1 MNVDFTDKI
10 KYDGESQTVRP
21 VRPGKEV
28 TMAFYRLVTDSCC
41 ELVPALKT
49 RLHAA
54 QAPLTMLLD
63 GVSYTDDETLDR
75 DRFLAAMKA
84 SRSAPKSA
92 CPSPDCYAR
101 LFSGEGDVF
110 AVTISSKLSGSYNSA
125 QIGRTLALAVRPNQ
139 KIHVFDSCSAS
150 AGELAVSLRIAEY
163 VQAGLG
169 FDEIVS
175 KTEAFIRGMRT
186 FFIAE
191 SLDTLIKSGRMG
203 RITGYVALAMSLRP
217 IMTADHGEIKLY
229 EKARGSVRAFT
240 RLVDIIGECSADLSK
255 RTLVVSH
262 CHNER
267 QAAFVAAEARRRYP
281 FRDVVV
287 VPTGGLSSMYVN
299 SGGVIIAF

>member
-1 MNVDFTDKI
+1 
-10 KYDGESQTVRP
+10 
-21 VRPGKEV
+21 
-28 TMAFYRLVTDSCC
+28 MASYRLVVDSCC
-41 ELVPALKT
+41 ELVPTLKT

-63 GVSYTDDETLDR
+63 GISYTDDETLDR
-75 DRFLAAMKA
+75 DRFLSAMKA

-125 QIGRTLALAVRPNQ
+125 EIGRTLALAAQPDKR
-139 KIHVFDSCSAS
+139 IHVFDSQSAS
-150 AGELAVSLRIAEY
+150 AGELAIALRIADY
-163 VQAGLG
+163 AAAGLG
-169 FDEIVS
+169 FDEIVARVD
-175 KTEAFIRGMRT
+175 AFIRKMRT

-191 SLDTLIKSGRMG
+191 NLDTLIKSGRMG
-203 RITGYVALAMSLRP
+203 RMTGYVASAMSLRP
-217 IMTADHGEIKLY
+217 IMAADHGEIKLY

-240 RLVDIIGECSADLSK
+240 RLVDIIGACKADLPK

-262 CHNER
+262 CRNER
-267 QAAFVAAEARRRYP
+267 QAAFVAAEAKRRYP
-281 FRDVVV
+281 FQDVVV